1 MIMIKGTTNNP
12 IITITIEDTVMII
25 LNKITIMII
34 KILIRTITLI
44 RVIIIQEEILMAKEV
59 QEETRLQII
68 INTKR
73 KKIIKVKRLIK
84 WIL

>member
-44 RVIIIQEEILMAKEV
+44 RVIIIQEEMLMSK
-59 QEETRLQII
+59 
-68 INTKR
+68 
-73 KKIIKVKRLIK
+73 
-84 WIL
+84 